1 MVQGRMPSAIADTW
15 VGIGWKLKALQERFN
30 DELDILRDSM
40 LRYSQDQQEE
50 QAKVATAS
58 EMMADILNDIDI

>member
-1 MVQGRMPSAIADTW
+1 
-15 VGIGWKLKALQERFN
+15 
-30 DELDILRDSM
+30 M